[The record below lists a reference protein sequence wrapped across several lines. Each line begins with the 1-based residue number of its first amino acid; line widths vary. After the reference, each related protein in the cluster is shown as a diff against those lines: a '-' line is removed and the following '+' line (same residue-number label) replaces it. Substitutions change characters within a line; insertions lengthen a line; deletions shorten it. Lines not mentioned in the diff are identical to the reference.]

1 MLQPCPHYARYS
13 FHPLHDLLKG
23 ITASCLTVI
32 LLLISGP
39 SSACSCGS
47 WGIEGFIGQP
57 GVVPSNYKGLLW
69 SGGSPDLD
77 AFVVRDSSEEL
88 LKVNVEKFQPAPL
101 PAEGGD
107 TQRRGYP
114 PRDYNDLWLVRPEN
128 GFQVGERYQFSYH
141 NKDRRIA
148 DDRESLEIEVTELEL
163 LNPPAAMPLKV
174 SNPWHD
180 SVSISAGVS
189 CSEVSTAHGV
199 EIRMELPKELEVFR
213 DQFFYET
220 IIDDSYVWRPTTSM
234 CDVLTP
240 GESQQGK
247 GKDSVYRVCGPGWE
261 ERNLDKGPHTVRMR
275 ALLPGTDFMIESRPF
290 DLELN
295 CFPESADPREVALK
309 NENPAARHDAVAK
322 LTDQTLLK
330 KIALTDEDYSVRGMA
345 KRRISDQSI
354 LEDIGYWTEPKL
366 TRKLGDK
373 ALLTD
378 IAKTSP
384 DYSVRG
390 AALDALDDPAIFK
403 QIYLDDRKGS
413 RAGYQALER
422 IEDQHFLVRALLDA
436 DFMDTGNEDG
446 IWQGIGRGQIIAI
459 EKLTTQELLIKVARR
474 HEHYVMRS
482 RAVEKID
489 KQEVLQEIALTM
501 DEAVLFLILNRNSP
515 PTSSLTNSS

>member
-1 MLQPCPHYARYS
+1 
-13 FHPLHDLLKG
+13 
-23 ITASCLTVI
+23 
-32 LLLISGP
+32 
-39 SSACSCGS
+39 
-47 WGIEGFIGQP
+47 
-57 GVVPSNYKGLLW
+57 
-69 SGGSPDLD
+69 LD
-77 AFVVRDSSEEL
+77 
-88 LKVNVEKFQPAPL
+88 
-101 PAEGGD
+101 
-107 TQRRGYP
+107 
-114 PRDYNDLWLVRPEN
+114 
-128 GFQVGERYQFSYH
+128 
-141 NKDRRIA
+141 
-148 DDRESLEIEVTELEL
+148 
-163 LNPPAAMPLKV
+163 
-174 SNPWHD
+174 
-180 SVSISAGVS
+180 
-189 CSEVSTAHGV
+189 
-199 EIRMELPKELEVFR
+199 
-213 DQFFYET
+213 
-220 IIDDSYVWRPTTSM
+220 
-234 CDVLTP
+234 
-240 GESQQGK
+240 
-247 GKDSVYRVCGPGWE
+247 
-261 ERNLDKGPHTVRMR
+261 
-275 ALLPGTDFMIESRPF
+275 
-290 DLELN
+290 
-295 CFPESADPREVALK
+295 
-309 NENPAARHDAVAK
+309 
-322 LTDQTLLK
+322 
-330 KIALTDEDYSVRGMA
+330 
-345 KRRISDQSI
+345 
-354 LEDIGYWTEPKL
+354 DIGYCTEPKL